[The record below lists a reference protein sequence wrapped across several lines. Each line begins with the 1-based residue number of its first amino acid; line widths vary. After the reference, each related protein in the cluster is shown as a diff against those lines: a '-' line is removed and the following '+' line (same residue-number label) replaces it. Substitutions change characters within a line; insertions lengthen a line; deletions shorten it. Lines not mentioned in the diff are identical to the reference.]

1 MWTFKDLLKGSS
13 QKGPLSKQIRH
24 TIRAAKQSCDFL
36 EAFVYSG
43 HYILYLLLG
52 FFVCLGFFFLFLMS
66 VSFIR
71 LSLLRSPLGHQVPQ
85 YYLAHTGSLILSKV
99 LNTRLQDP

>member
-1 MWTFKDLLKGSS
+1 MWIFKDHLKASS
-13 QKGPLSKQIRH
+13 QKGLLSKQVRY

-43 HYILYLLLG
+43 HYILYLLL
-52 FFVCLGFFFLFLMS
+52 VFFFLFLMS
-66 VSFIR
+66 VSSIR
-71 LSLLRSPLGHQVPQ
+71 LSLLHSPLGHQVPQ
-85 YYLAHTGSLILSKV
+85 YYLAHIGSLILSKV